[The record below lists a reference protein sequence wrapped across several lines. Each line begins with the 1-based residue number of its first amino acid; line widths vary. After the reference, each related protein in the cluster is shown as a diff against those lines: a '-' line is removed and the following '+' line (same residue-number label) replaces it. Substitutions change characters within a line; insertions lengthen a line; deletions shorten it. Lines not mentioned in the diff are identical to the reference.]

1 MVAGLAR
8 TITLYLAPALALTA
22 TILSLLAFLA
32 PAIALPGQVA
42 LLAVTPSTVL
52 SQPGPSQVV
61 DGPSVFLGILDLTVL
76 PKNAP
81 GLLLTAPSMAVPA
94 FISISL
100 AFSVMFFF
108 SFTLITFREKFPGKF
123 GAVFSQ
129 PAVQRSSALLGFFSF
144 MIGLTNL
151 LILHIW
157 FSKSI
162 RDFNAMILAQ
172 DAQRPML
179 IAEIGNA
186 FTTETNIPHSHLS
199 STHLTRSKFHRRPL
213 GLLNRAPTN
222 DSRDIT
228 IIYERRV
235 SSIVNELGTISN
247 IAAWLR
253 DLDGNG
259 KWPDSQV
266 NYTTGCEARRANWP
280 AQTHWQRIL
289 VMAGAWRGGVNRP
302 NAAQWVNST
311 QLRSATSRAMAYWFS
326 RDMGNNTA
334 CLDRGGTPA
343 CPCENPGNTLWNTN
357 WFSNI
362 ILIPELVSQSC
373 LLLNNTLTATETGY
387 CTRIT
392 ARTYALSD
400 TNINGVGYLT
410 GANTLDVGKISTD
423 GALLANNPTMLAD
436 AYRRIHNEL
445 TIRNDIKADGIRA
458 DGSFGQHGGVLYNG
472 NYGKDYSNAVL
483 DLEIAA
489 AGTQFAAGSD
499 SRHALETLF
508 DGHKWMIYA
517 NSLTQVLHFDISTI
531 GRMITFPVVDNQ
543 ASGSIQINLTTVLEL
558 GRLWASDILTRFA
571 TDLLPT
577 STSANS
583 GNLIGNKFFYT
594 NDYMVSGA
602 ILTGKIKHTD
612 FSQVHRGPK
621 YVSTLRMYSKR
632 TSNTECV
639 NTQNPLGFHLSDGT
653 LYTYLQG
660 DEYEDI
666 SAAWD
671 WDLIPGTTT
680 DYKNTPLN
688 CSGVSFSGAE
698 TFVGGLSDGKSGIA
712 AMRYTNPSTGA
723 LQWQKTWFFLE
734 SGVQHVM
741 INILAS
747 KSKAPVYSV
756 LDQKRRSGRTLID
769 GVPASNSGSATFT
782 NPKSIWH
789 ANVGYSFLNKSV
801 ALSLKSGIHAGDWS
815 TIGTSTQ
822 SPVEVDLWTAWL
834 EHKNISSPAEYAI
847 WPGITYEEFVQRAS
861 QTPVQTFA
869 NSASASTIYDRQQ
882 NRVMLVL
889 WKQDSSVI
897 VQTSQTMAPLT
908 ISSNVA
914 CAMTVSLSDGTI
926 FASDPSQS
934 HSSASLTFAFGAGQL
949 PAFWIGNR
957 TKTLTLRFPK
967 DGQAGNSVT
976 AHL

>member
-1 MVAGLAR
+1 MDYQA
-8 TITLYLAPALALTA
+8 A
-22 TILSLLAFLA
+22 TIL
-32 PAIALPGQVA
+32 
-42 LLAVTPSTVL
+42 T
-52 SQPGPSQVV
+52 SQPLAEVIQIP
-61 DGPSVFLGILDLTVL
+61 LG
-76 PKNAP
+76 
-81 GLLLTAPSMAVPA
+81 
-94 FISISL
+94 
-100 AFSVMFFF
+100 
-108 SFTLITFREKFPGKF
+108 
-123 GAVFSQ
+123 
-129 PAVQRSSALLGFFSF
+129 
-144 MIGLTNL
+144 
-151 LILHIW
+151 
-157 FSKSI
+157 
-162 RDFNAMILAQ
+162 
-172 DAQRPML
+172 
-179 IAEIGNA
+179 
-186 FTTETNIPHSHLS
+186 
-199 STHLTRSKFHRRPL
+199 RPL

-235 SSIVNELGTISN
+235 SSIVGELGTISN

-302 NAAQWVNST
+302 NAAQWVNNT

-334 CLDRGGTPA
+334 CLDRGGTSA

-362 ILIPELVSQSC
+362 ILIPELVGQSC
-373 LLLNNTLTATETGY
+373 LLLNATLTATEASY

-392 ARTYALSD
+392 ARTYALLD
-400 TNINGVGYLT
+400 TNINGVAYLT

-423 GALLANNPTMLAD
+423 GALLANNATMLAD

-483 DLEIAA
+483 DLEIAS

-508 DGHKWMIYA
+508 DGNKWMIYA

-543 ASGSIQINLTTVLEL
+543 ASGSIQMNLTTVLEL

-571 TDLLPT
+571 TDLLPN

-602 ILTGKIKHTD
+602 ILAGKVKRTD

-621 YVSTLRMYSKR
+621 YVSTLKMYSKR

-639 NTQNPLGFHLSDGT
+639 NAQNPLGFHLSDGT

-671 WDLIPGTTT
+671 WDLIPGITT

-688 CSGVSFSGAE
+688 CSGVSFSGVE

-723 LQWQKTWFFLE
+723 LQWQKAWFFLE

-741 INILAS
+741 VNILAS

-756 LDQKRRSGRTLID
+756 LDQKRRSGRTLVD

-801 ALSLKSGIHAGDWS
+801 ALSLKSGIQAGDWS

-834 EHKNISSPAEYAI
+834 EHKNISSPVEYSI
-847 WPGITYEEFVQRAS
+847 WPGIAYEEFVQRAS

-869 NSASASTIYDRQQ
+869 NSANASTIYDRQQ
-882 NRVMLVL
+882 DRVMLVL
-889 WKQDSSVI
+889 WKQDSSVT
-897 VQTSQTMAPLT
+897 VQTSPTMAPLT

-914 CAMTVSLSDGTI
+914 CAMTVSLNDGTI
-926 FASDPSQS
+926 IASDPSQS
-934 HSSASLTFAFGAGQL
+934 RNSASLTFAFGAGQL
-949 PAFWIGNR
+949 PAFWTGNR
-957 TKTLTLRFPK
+957 TKTLTLQFPK
-967 DGQAGNSVT
+967 DGQAGNSIT